1 MVRHGERPD
10 VAGRRQDHKHG
21 VLVVEDEPLILL
33 QLRQMLEE
41 LGWHVTHVASDIE
54 RAMELARS
62 EQFDVGILDVNIRG
76 RTSLPVAEIL
86 HERHVP
92 IILATGYS
100 TEMIAE
106 EYPQITY
113 LQKPYVRRDLANAI
127 TRALGGDVEKTR
139 MRA

>member
-1 MVRHGERPD
+1 M
-10 VAGRRQDHKHG
+10 
-21 VLVVEDEPLILL
+21 VEDEPLILL

-41 LGWHVTHVASDIE
+41 LGWHVTHVASDID

-62 EQFDVGILDVNIRG
+62 EEFEVGILDVNIRG

-86 HERHVP
+86 QERHVP

-100 TEMIAE
+100 TEVIAE
-106 EYPQITY
+106 KYPQITY

-127 TRALGGDVEKTR
+127 ARALGGDVEKTR